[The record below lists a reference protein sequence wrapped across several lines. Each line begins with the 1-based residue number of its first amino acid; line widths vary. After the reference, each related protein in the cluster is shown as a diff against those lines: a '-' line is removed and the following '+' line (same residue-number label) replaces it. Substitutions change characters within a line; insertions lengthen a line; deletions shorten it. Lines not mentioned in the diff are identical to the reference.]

1 VVVTVGNRPFHVLVG
16 WREVALAPA
25 VLGDHQ
31 GAVLGMCSD
40 GGGDVLCYDA
50 LADEELSRGLL
61 AFATAG
67 RESAKRVRL
76 VHSLASHASLVY
88 DEHLFMKSYRV
99 LEPAPR
105 PEIELMLRL
114 KRSVSSTPCGR
125 WPTGSETGG
134 TWHSCASTS
143 REQWRAVFSR

>member
-1 VVVTVGNRPFHVLVG
+1 
-16 WREVALAPA
+16 
-25 VLGDHQ
+25 
-31 GAVLGMCSD
+31 MCSD

-114 KRSVSSTPCGR
+114 EEVGFEHTLRPVAY
-125 WPTGSETGG
+125 WSETGG
-134 TWHSCASTS
+134 PGTRARVHPGSS
-143 REQWRAVFSR
+143 EAVFSR